1 MLQHNKTGSPSC
13 KCKMKVDTKSVR
25 FHFLLY
31 NKEKGGNKMGKQRKY
46 TPEFKIKCVKEV
58 LEGKKSEWKIAR
70 EYEISRSSIQ
80 QWIEHYQTH
89 GEEYFYEEHR
99 GRTSGNPYAALH
111 TKKNLSELE
120 RLELENLKL
129 RIENE
134 RLKKGYMVKGV
145 GASKE
150 FVTFKDK
157 NTKS

>member
-1 MLQHNKTGSPSC
+1 
-13 KCKMKVDTKSVR
+13 
-25 FHFLLY
+25 
-31 NKEKGGNKMGKQRKY
+31 MGTNRKY
-46 TPEFKIKCVKEV
+46 TPEFKIQCIKDV
-58 LEGKKSEWKIAR
+58 LEGKKSQIEVCQENGMAETNLIR
-70 EYEISRSSIQ
+70 
-80 QWIEHYQTH
+80 WIRNYQEH

-99 GRTSGNPYAALH
+99 GKGSGTGNPYAALH
-111 TKKNLSELE
+111 RKKNLSKLE
-120 RLELENLKL
+120 RLKLENLKL